1 MVAQRLQRK
10 CRSPHWHSSFLVYT
24 RAAHAVV
31 AYTRLP
37 ENVDP
42 LNYEEAV
49 HFSPYSTNWQEGMQ
63 EEYNALVA
71 NLTFKWVKLPAGKKA
86 IRSKWVYL
94 RKENLDKSI
103 HFKCRVVIKGYK
115 QVQEIDFMETFAPV
129 AKQVTI

>member
-1 MVAQRLQRK
+1 MQQTGSVEVNLDIDNNTSSGIDNSTYNEHSSSKSDLQRMVAQRLQRK
-10 CRSPHWHSSFLVYT
+10 CCPPHWHSSFLVYT
-24 RAAHAVV
+24 RAAHAAV

-71 NLTFKWVKLPAGKKA
+71 NLMFK
-86 IRSKWVYL
+86 
-94 RKENLDKSI
+94 
-103 HFKCRVVIKGYK
+103 
-115 QVQEIDFMETFAPV
+115 
-129 AKQVTI
+129 